1 MEEGRIVTSTSES
14 SDQPSAGTSAV
25 DSSAVSAE
33 AVGAAVP
40 ASYGA
45 DEIQHLKG
53 VEGIRT
59 RPAMY
64 IGDTGSPGLHHLV
77 YEVVDNS
84 IDEAVNG
91 YATEIEVQ
99 INIDESVSIVDNGR
113 GIPVDTVKGDGRP
126 ALEVVLTEIHAGGKF
141 NRESGYRV
149 GTGGL
154 HGVGITAVNALS
166 SWLRAEIRRQGSMWV
181 MDFEKGRATSALRQL
196 GRADT
201 TGTRLTFLPD
211 ATIFSETK
219 YSFDTLTRRMRELA
233 FLTPGIRITIR
244 DERSGQSETFHF
256 EDGLVEFV
264 RHLNRTQTPVTADVF
279 RTVGEQDGVVVETAM
294 QYNDGY
300 TENVLTFANNIFNP
314 DGGTHLSGFRTA
326 LTRTMN
332 NYAKAGNL
340 FKEVTPVGE
349 DFREGL
355 TAIVS
360 VRVPD
365 PKFTSQNKVKL
376 TNAEV
381 EGAVQIVVGNAFHR
395 YLEEN
400 PSIAKK
406 LVAKAIMAAEAREAA
421 RKSRDMVRRKGALT
435 TGGLP
440 EKLRDCR
447 SRDLESTE
455 LYLVEGDS
463 AGGSAD
469 TGRDS
474 SIQAILPL
482 RGKILNVEKAQLV
495 KVLDNNEISNLFRA
509 VGLSPSAG
517 DEEMDISKRRYGKI
531 ILMTDADVDG
541 SHIRTLLLTF
551 LFRHMRPLVQNGHVY
566 IAQPPLFRVTQKK
579 QIRYVQTAPQMMAE
593 LISLG
598 MTGTRLS
605 VRADGTVFEGENL
618 QKMVELAERM
628 EQPLELLE
636 RRGVDIRYL
645 LRFMGSEKSRLP
657 RYRVLYADSER
668 WFMERDE
675 AESFVRSLQPAESAA
690 GETAVADAVAATAA
704 AAAGG
709 ASAAP
714 VRTVNAQLV
723 DLHEV
728 RTLNECFAQLKD
740 YGFFATDFTPGEV
753 RNAEPVYPF
762 LLQREEDRVLMQSLR
777 ELLEE
782 LRRLGKKGLSVT
794 RFKGLGEMNSEE
806 LWDTS
811 MDPEK
816 RTLLQVRMEDAAA
829 ADEIFRVLMGDA
841 VEPRREF
848 IEKHALD
855 VKELDI

>member
-1 MEEGRIVTSTSES
+1 MSETT
-14 SDQPSAGTSAV
+14 PENTPKPV
-25 DSSAVSAE
+25 E
-33 AVGAAVP
+33 P
-40 ASYGA
+40 AKTYGA
-45 DEIQHLKG
+45 EDIQHLKG

-64 IGDTGSPGLHHLV
+64 IGDTSSPGLHHLV

-91 YATEIEVQ
+91 FASEIEVQ
-99 INIDESVSIVDNGR
+99 INLDESISVVDNGR
-113 GIPVDTVKGDGRP
+113 GIPVDAVKGDGRS

-166 SWLRAEIRRQGSMWV
+166 SWLRAEIHRNGHVWV
-181 MDFEKGRATSALRQL
+181 MDFEKGRATSPLRQL
-196 GRADT
+196 GRAEN

-219 YSFDTLTRRMRELA
+219 YSFDTLSRRMRELA
-233 FLTPGIRITIR
+233 FLTPGIKITIR
-244 DERSGQSETFHF
+244 DERVGHTEVFHF

-264 RHLNRTQTPVTADVF
+264 RYLNRTQTPITSDVF
-279 RTVGEQDGVVVETAM
+279 RTIGEEDNVVVETAM

-314 DGGTHLSGFRTA
+314 DGGTHLSGFRAA

-340 FKEVTPVGE
+340 FKDITPVGE

-381 EGAVQIVVGNAFHR
+381 ESAVQTVIGNGFNR

-495 KVLDNNEISNLFRA
+495 KVLDNTEISNLFRA
-509 VGLSPSAG
+509 IGLSPAGG

-531 ILMTDADVDG
+531 IVMTDADVDG

-551 LFRHMRPLVQNGHVY
+551 LFRHMRPLVQNGHIY
-566 IAQPPLFRVTQKK
+566 IAQPPLFRVIQRK
-579 QIRYVQTAPQMMAE
+579 QVRYVQTHQQMMAE

-598 MTGTRLS
+598 MSGSRLI
-605 VRADGTVFEGENL
+605 VKADNTPFAGENL
-618 QKMVELAERM
+618 RRLVEMAEKM

-636 RRGVDIRYL
+636 RRGIDIRYL
-645 LRFMGSEKSRLP
+645 LKFNSSEKSRLP
-657 RYRVLYADSER
+657 RYRVLYGDTER
-668 WFMERDE
+668 WYMERDE
-675 AESFVRSLQPAESAA
+675 AEAFVLSLQPAEVPESDST
-690 GETAVADAVAATAA
+690 TAT
-704 AAAGG
+704 
-709 ASAAP
+709 P
-714 VRTVNAQLV
+714 RIVNAQLI
-723 DLHEV
+723 DLHEI
-728 RTLNECFAQLKD
+728 RTLNDVFAQLRD
-740 YGFFATDFTPGEV
+740 YGFFIADFTPAGV

-762 LLQREEDRVLMQSLR
+762 MLERDDDRVQLTSLR
-777 ELLEE
+777 DLLEE
-782 LRRLGKKGLSVT
+782 LRHLGEKGLTVT

-855 VKELDI
+855 VKQLDI

>member
-1 MEEGRIVTSTSES
+1 MSETT
-14 SDQPSAGTSAV
+14 PENAGKPVESNKTY
-25 DSSAVSAE
+25 SAE
-33 AVGAAVP
+33 
-40 ASYGA
+40 
-45 DEIQHLKG
+45 DIQHLKG

-64 IGDTGSPGLHHLV
+64 IGDTGAPGLHHLV

-91 YATEIEVQ
+91 FASEIEVQ
-99 INIDESVSIVDNGR
+99 INLDESISVVDNGR
-113 GIPVDTVKGDGRP
+113 GIPVDAVKGDGRS

-166 SWLRAEIRRQGSMWV
+166 TWLRAEIRRNGFVWV
-181 MDFEKGRATSALRQL
+181 MDFEKGRAASELRQL
-196 GRADT
+196 GRADS

-211 ATIFSETK
+211 PTIFSETR
-219 YSFDTLTRRMRELA
+219 YSLDTLSRRMRELA
-233 FLTPGIRITIR
+233 FLTPGIKITIR
-244 DERSGQSETFHF
+244 DERVGQTETFHF

-264 RHLNRTQTPVTADVF
+264 RYLNRTQTPLTADVF
-279 RTVGEQDGVVVETAM
+279 RTVDEEDSVVVEAAM

-314 DGGTHLSGFRTA
+314 DGGTHLSGFRAA

-340 FKEVTPVGE
+340 FKEITPVGE

-381 EGAVQIVVGNAFHR
+381 ESAVQTVVGNAFNR

-495 KVLDNNEISNLFRA
+495 KVLDNTEISNLFRA
-509 VGLSPSAG
+509 IGLSPAG
-517 DEEMDISKRRYGKI
+517 GDDEMDISKRRYGKI
-531 ILMTDADVDG
+531 IVMTDADVDG

-551 LFRHMRPLVQNGHVY
+551 LFRHMRELVQNGHIY
-566 IAQPPLFRVTQKK
+566 IAQPPLFRVIQRK
-579 QIRYVQTAPQMMAE
+579 QVRYVQTHQQMMSE
-593 LISLG
+593 LIGLG
-598 MTGTRLS
+598 MTGARLI
-605 VRADGTVFEGENL
+605 VKADNTPFEGENL
-618 QKMVELAERM
+618 RRLVDLAERM

-636 RRGVDIRYL
+636 RRGIDIRYL
-645 LRFMGSEKSRLP
+645 LKFNSEEKSRLP
-657 RYRVLYADSER
+657 RYRVLYSDTER
-668 WFMERDE
+668 WFLERDE
-675 AESFVRSLQPAESAA
+675 AEAFVRNLQPPEPAP
-690 GETAVADAVAATAA
+690 GDVAPATQ
-704 AAAGG
+704 
-709 ASAAP
+709 
-714 VRTVNAQLV
+714 RTVNAQLV
-723 DLHEV
+723 DLHEIK
-728 RTLNECFAQLKD
+728 TLNEVFQQLRD
-740 YGFFATDFTPGEV
+740 YGFFVADFTPAGV

-762 LLQREEDRVLMQSLR
+762 ILERDDDRVPLTSLR
-777 ELLEE
+777 DLLEE
-782 LRRLGKKGLSVT
+782 LRHLGEKGLTVT

-855 VKELDI
+855 VRQLDI

>member
-1 MEEGRIVTSTSES
+1 
-14 SDQPSAGTSAV
+14 
-25 DSSAVSAE
+25 
-33 AVGAAVP
+33 
-40 ASYGA
+40 
-45 DEIQHLKG
+45 
-53 VEGIRT
+53 
-59 RPAMY
+59 
-64 IGDTGSPGLHHLV
+64 
-77 YEVVDNS
+77 
-84 IDEAVNG
+84 
-91 YATEIEVQ
+91 
-99 INIDESVSIVDNGR
+99 
-113 GIPVDTVKGDGRP
+113 
-126 ALEVVLTEIHAGGKF
+126 
-141 NRESGYRV
+141 
-149 GTGGL
+149 
-154 HGVGITAVNALS
+154 
-166 SWLRAEIRRQGSMWV
+166 
-181 MDFEKGRATSALRQL
+181 
-196 GRADT
+196 
-201 TGTRLTFLPD
+201 
-211 ATIFSETK
+211 
-219 YSFDTLTRRMRELA
+219 
-233 FLTPGIRITIR
+233 
-244 DERSGQSETFHF
+244 
-256 EDGLVEFV
+256 
-264 RHLNRTQTPVTADVF
+264 
-279 RTVGEQDGVVVETAM
+279 
-294 QYNDGY
+294 
-300 TENVLTFANNIFNP
+300 
-314 DGGTHLSGFRTA
+314 
-326 LTRTMN
+326 
-332 NYAKAGNL
+332 
-340 FKEVTPVGE
+340 
-349 DFREGL
+349 
-355 TAIVS
+355 
-360 VRVPD
+360 
-365 PKFTSQNKVKL
+365 
-376 TNAEV
+376 
-381 EGAVQIVVGNAFHR
+381 
-395 YLEEN
+395 
-400 PSIAKK
+400 
-406 LVAKAIMAAEAREAA
+406 
-421 RKSRDMVRRKGALT
+421 
-435 TGGLP
+435 
-440 EKLRDCR
+440 
-447 SRDLESTE
+447 

-618 QKMVELAERM
+618 QKMVNLAERM

-645 LRFMGSEKSRLP
+645 LRFTGSEKSRLP
-657 RYRVLYADSER
+657 RYRVLYADTER

-675 AESFVRSLQPAESAA
+675 AESFVRGLQPVDSAA
-690 GETAVADAVAATAA
+690 SETAVADAVAATAA
-704 AAAGG
+704 AAGG
-709 ASAAP
+709 SSVAP
-714 VRTVNAQLV
+714 IRTTTAQLV

-740 YGFFATDFTPGEV
+740 YGFFIPDFTPAEV

-762 LLQREEDRVLMQSLR
+762 LLQREDDRVLMQSLR

>member
-1 MEEGRIVTSTSES
+1 MTSTSES

-300 TENVLTFANNIFNP
+300 TENV
-314 DGGTHLSGFRTA
+314 
-326 LTRTMN
+326 
-332 NYAKAGNL
+332 
-340 FKEVTPVGE
+340 
-349 DFREGL
+349 
-355 TAIVS
+355 
-360 VRVPD
+360 
-365 PKFTSQNKVKL
+365 
-376 TNAEV
+376 
-381 EGAVQIVVGNAFHR
+381 
-395 YLEEN
+395 
-400 PSIAKK
+400 
-406 LVAKAIMAAEAREAA
+406 
-421 RKSRDMVRRKGALT
+421 
-435 TGGLP
+435 
-440 EKLRDCR
+440 
-447 SRDLESTE
+447 
-455 LYLVEGDS
+455 
-463 AGGSAD
+463 
-469 TGRDS
+469 
-474 SIQAILPL
+474 
-482 RGKILNVEKAQLV
+482 
-495 KVLDNNEISNLFRA
+495 
-509 VGLSPSAG
+509 
-517 DEEMDISKRRYGKI
+517 
-531 ILMTDADVDG
+531 
-541 SHIRTLLLTF
+541 
-551 LFRHMRPLVQNGHVY
+551 
-566 IAQPPLFRVTQKK
+566 
-579 QIRYVQTAPQMMAE
+579 
-593 LISLG
+593 
-598 MTGTRLS
+598 
-605 VRADGTVFEGENL
+605 
-618 QKMVELAERM
+618 
-628 EQPLELLE
+628 
-636 RRGVDIRYL
+636 
-645 LRFMGSEKSRLP
+645 
-657 RYRVLYADSER
+657 
-668 WFMERDE
+668 
-675 AESFVRSLQPAESAA
+675 
-690 GETAVADAVAATAA
+690 
-704 AAAGG
+704 
-709 ASAAP
+709 
-714 VRTVNAQLV
+714 
-723 DLHEV
+723 
-728 RTLNECFAQLKD
+728 
-740 YGFFATDFTPGEV
+740 
-753 RNAEPVYPF
+753 
-762 LLQREEDRVLMQSLR
+762 
-777 ELLEE
+777 
-782 LRRLGKKGLSVT
+782 
-794 RFKGLGEMNSEE
+794 
-806 LWDTS
+806 
-811 MDPEK
+811 
-816 RTLLQVRMEDAAA
+816 
-829 ADEIFRVLMGDA
+829 
-841 VEPRREF
+841 
-848 IEKHALD
+848 
-855 VKELDI
+855 

>member
-1 MEEGRIVTSTSES
+1 M
-14 SDQPSAGTSAV
+14 
-25 DSSAVSAE
+25 
-33 AVGAAVP
+33 
-40 ASYGA
+40 
-45 DEIQHLKG
+45 
-53 VEGIRT
+53 
-59 RPAMY
+59 
-64 IGDTGSPGLHHLV
+64 
-77 YEVVDNS
+77 
-84 IDEAVNG
+84 
-91 YATEIEVQ
+91 
-99 INIDESVSIVDNGR
+99 
-113 GIPVDTVKGDGRP
+113 
-126 ALEVVLTEIHAGGKF
+126 
-141 NRESGYRV
+141 
-149 GTGGL
+149 
-154 HGVGITAVNALS
+154 
-166 SWLRAEIRRQGSMWV
+166 
-181 MDFEKGRATSALRQL
+181 
-196 GRADT
+196 
-201 TGTRLTFLPD
+201 
-211 ATIFSETK
+211 
-219 YSFDTLTRRMRELA
+219 
-233 FLTPGIRITIR
+233 
-244 DERSGQSETFHF
+244 
-256 EDGLVEFV
+256 
-264 RHLNRTQTPVTADVF
+264 
-279 RTVGEQDGVVVETAM
+279 
-294 QYNDGY
+294 
-300 TENVLTFANNIFNP
+300 
-314 DGGTHLSGFRTA
+314 
-326 LTRTMN
+326 
-332 NYAKAGNL
+332 
-340 FKEVTPVGE
+340 
-349 DFREGL
+349 
-355 TAIVS
+355 
-360 VRVPD
+360 
-365 PKFTSQNKVKL
+365 
-376 TNAEV
+376 
-381 EGAVQIVVGNAFHR
+381 
-395 YLEEN
+395 
-400 PSIAKK
+400 
-406 LVAKAIMAAEAREAA
+406 
-421 RKSRDMVRRKGALT
+421 
-435 TGGLP
+435 
-440 EKLRDCR
+440 RDCR

-618 QKMVELAERM
+618 QKMVDLAERM

-645 LRFMGSEKSRLP
+645 LRFTGSEKSRLP
-657 RYRVLYADSER
+657 RYRVLYADTER

-675 AESFVRSLQPAESAA
+675 AEAFVRGLQPVDSAA

-704 AAAGG
+704 AAGG
-709 ASAAP
+709 SSVAP
-714 VRTVNAQLV
+714 VRTTTAQLV

-728 RTLNECFAQLKD
+728 RTLNDCFGQLKD
-740 YGFFATDFTPGEV
+740 YGFFISDFTPAEV

-762 LLQREEDRVLMQSLR
+762 LLQREDDRVLMQSLR

>member
-1 MEEGRIVTSTSES
+1 MEEGRKVSETT
-14 SDQPSAGTSAV
+14 PENAGKPVESNKTY
-25 DSSAVSAE
+25 SAE
-33 AVGAAVP
+33 
-40 ASYGA
+40 
-45 DEIQHLKG
+45 DIQHLKG

-64 IGDTGSPGLHHLV
+64 IGDTGAPGLHHLV

-91 YATEIEVQ
+91 FASEIEVQ
-99 INIDESVSIVDNGR
+99 INLDESISVVDNGR
-113 GIPVDTVKGDGRP
+113 GIPVDAVKGDGRS

-166 SWLRAEIRRQGSMWV
+166 TWLRAEIRRNGFVWV
-181 MDFEKGRATSALRQL
+181 MDFEKGRAASELRQL
-196 GRADT
+196 GRADS

-211 ATIFSETK
+211 PTIFSETR
-219 YSFDTLTRRMRELA
+219 YSLDTLSRRMRELA
-233 FLTPGIRITIR
+233 FLTPGIKITIR
-244 DERSGQSETFHF
+244 DERVGQTETFHF

-264 RHLNRTQTPVTADVF
+264 RYLNRTQTPLTADVF
-279 RTVGEQDGVVVETAM
+279 RTVDEEDSVVVEAAM

-314 DGGTHLSGFRTA
+314 DGGTHLSGFRAA

-340 FKEVTPVGE
+340 FKEITPVGE

-381 EGAVQIVVGNAFHR
+381 ESAVQTVVGNAFNR

-495 KVLDNNEISNLFRA
+495 KVLDNTEISNLFRA
-509 VGLSPSAG
+509 IGLSPAG
-517 DEEMDISKRRYGKI
+517 GDDEMDISKRRYGKI
-531 ILMTDADVDG
+531 IVMTDADVDG

-551 LFRHMRPLVQNGHVY
+551 LFRHMRELVQNGHIY
-566 IAQPPLFRVTQKK
+566 IAQPPLFRVIQRK
-579 QIRYVQTAPQMMAE
+579 QVRYVQTHQQMMSE

-598 MTGTRLS
+598 MTGARLI
-605 VRADGTVFEGENL
+605 VKADNTPFEGENL
-618 QKMVELAERM
+618 RRLVDLAERM

-636 RRGVDIRYL
+636 RRGIDIRYL
-645 LRFMGSEKSRLP
+645 LKFNSEEKSRLP
-657 RYRVLYADSER
+657 RYRVLYSDTER
-668 WFMERDE
+668 WFLERDE
-675 AESFVRSLQPAESAA
+675 AEAFVRNLQPPEPAP
-690 GETAVADAVAATAA
+690 GDVAPATQ
-704 AAAGG
+704 
-709 ASAAP
+709 
-714 VRTVNAQLV
+714 RTVNAQLV
-723 DLHEV
+723 DLHEIK
-728 RTLNECFAQLKD
+728 TLNEVFQQLRD
-740 YGFFATDFTPGEV
+740 YGFLVADFSPACV
-753 RNAEPVYPF
+753 RIAEPVYPF
-762 LLQREEDRVLMQSLR
+762 ILERDDDRVPLTSLR
-777 ELLEE
+777 DLLEE
-782 LRRLGKKGLSVT
+782 LRHLGEKGLTVT

-855 VKELDI
+855 VRQLDI